1 MHLHDVAAR
10 LPDPAEV
17 LDRCG
22 SLAVLHAVLE
32 PDPARRGCTLDATEA
47 GSQSARLRHPDGR
60 WLSVGF
66 SGAGA
71 LLHWHQEPGEGR
83 AGVLDDVPQPLWR
96 ILEDASC
103 DCLGDA
109 RLMAAALWRETAD
122 DNWRATDDSAPGA
135 APSLLRCLTGRS
147 PERARRFALKHYGR
161 GGGAEAVHHLMALPQ
176 PAGTPPA
183 PTIATPAD
191 IPSAPASAT
200 PTGIPSGPPSGT
212 SSGGLASARTSPGGL
227 VPARAPSGTSAGT
240 SPGGL
245 VPARPASGPLPGTS
259 AGGLVPARAP
269 AGAGSD
275 PVAGRRAARTA
286 GRPPLAS
293 VDRPLSPVERS
304 LGAVPPPPPRRRT
317 ELFRRRDGSGLVTTA
332 VFRRQAVHDRQHFTD
347 LAAGVD
353 GDMVAIGGGATAV
366 DAPRGAL
373 LTASYPADDGS
384 AWLASSKDHNVPQPH
399 RLTAFAIGMRI
410 DGVTR
415 ERLAGE
421 LLTVVR
427 TRSGHAAHPFA
438 SARPPAGHTL
448 IGGGFRV
455 NWRDPGGSHAEGN
468 LATASFPRAGG
479 AWTARSKDH
488 RVSSPCTID
497 AYAICLKSS
506 FVVGGVRYTVDVRTD
521 FAESGGDPVPHPSAT
536 LPLPASGHVL
546 TGIGAEALPT
556 EPGSLLWRLEPTADG
571 TGPGVRSG
579 SKDHVERSPG
589 TLCAWALGIRLI
601 RS

>member
-83 AGVLDDVPQPLWR
+83 AGVLDDVPEPLWR

-122 DNWRATDDSAPGA
+122 GNWRATDDSAPGA

-147 PERARRFALKHYGR
+147 AERARRFAFKHYGT
-161 GGGAEAVHHLMALPQ
+161 GGGAEAAHHLMTLPQ
-176 PAGTPPA
+176 PPRTRPA
-183 PTIATPAD
+183 PPPD
-191 IPSAPASAT
+191 IPSAPAPGT
-200 PTGIPSGPPSGT
+200 PSGALT
-212 SSGGLASARTSPGGL
+212 GGFAPVRTSPGGL
-227 VPARAPSGTSAGT
+227 HPVPTSAGN
-240 SPGGL
+240 
-245 VPARPASGPLPGTS
+245 
-259 AGGLVPARAP
+259 
-269 AGAGSD
+269 GSD
-275 PVAGRRAARTA
+275 PVVGRRRPRPAARL
-286 GRPPLAS
+286 PIAS
-293 VDRPLSPVERS
+293 VDRPLSPVDRLPSPGERS
-304 LGAVPPPPPRRRT
+304 PGAGPPRRRA
-317 ELFRRRDGSGLVTTA
+317 ELFRRRDASGLVTTA
-332 VFRRQAVHDRQHFTD
+332 VFRRQAARDRQHFTD
-347 LAAGVD
+347 LAADVD

-415 ERLAGE
+415 ERLAAE

-427 TRSGHAAHPFA
+427 TRGAHAAHPFA

-455 NWRDPGGSHAEGN
+455 NWRDPGGGHTEGN

-479 AWTARSKDH
+479 VWTARSKDH
-488 RVSSPCTID
+488 LVSSPCAID
-497 AYAICLKSS
+497 AYAVCLKSS
-506 FVVGGVRYTVDVRTD
+506 FVVDGVRYTVDVRTD
-521 FAESGGDPVPHPSAT
+521 FTESGGDPVPHPSAA

-579 SKDHVERSPG
+579 SKDHGERSPG
-589 TLCAWALGIRLI
+589 TLCAWTLGIRLV